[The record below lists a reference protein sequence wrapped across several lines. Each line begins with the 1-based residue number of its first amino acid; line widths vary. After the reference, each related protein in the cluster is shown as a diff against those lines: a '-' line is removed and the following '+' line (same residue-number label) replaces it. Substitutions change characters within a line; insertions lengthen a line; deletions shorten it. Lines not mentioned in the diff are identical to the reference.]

1 MTRHGR
7 WIAFA
12 LLAVVLVAV
21 LAAAGCRGYG
31 TTPIGKL
38 LDDPTRYDGQTVRIV
53 GDVGMSAGALGYG
66 AYRVDDGTG
75 TLTVISQGGGAPR
88 EGARVGVE
96 GTFRSVYTL
105 GTTSGAVWMEQK
117 RVLK

>member
-1 MTRHGR
+1 MRSRSAR
-7 WIAFA
+7 WTWVALA
-12 LLAVVLVAV
+12 LLA
-21 LAAAGCRGYG
+21 LAALAGCRGYG
-31 TTPIGKL
+31 TTPVGRL
-38 LDDPTRYDGQTVRIV
+38 LDDPTQFEGQVVRIA
-53 GDVGMSAGALGYG
+53 GTVGMSAGALGYG

-75 TLTVISQGGGAPR
+75 TITVVSQGGGAPR

-105 GTTSGAVWMEQK
+105 GTSSVAVILEQR